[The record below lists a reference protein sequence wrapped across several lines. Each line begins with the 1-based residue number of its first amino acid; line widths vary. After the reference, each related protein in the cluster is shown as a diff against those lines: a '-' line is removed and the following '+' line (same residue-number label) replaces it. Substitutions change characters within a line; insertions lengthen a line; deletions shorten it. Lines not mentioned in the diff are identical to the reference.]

1 MTYYCPKCNRYG
13 MEWDGR
19 ARVLMCYYNSCN
31 HVVRI
36 ENQKGIP
43 SPEKVSEAIEKESAR
58 IQSVSK
64 KTDTSRS
71 DLPAAVGGV

>member
-13 MEWDGR
+13 MEWSER

-31 HVVRI
+31 HVVCI

-58 IQSVSK
+58 LNELLEGK
-64 KTDTSRS
+64 
-71 DLPAAVGGV
+71 

>member
-1 MTYYCPKCNRYG
+1 
-13 MEWDGR
+13 
-19 ARVLMCYYNSCN
+19 MCYYNSCN

-36 ENQKGIP
+36 ENQRGIP